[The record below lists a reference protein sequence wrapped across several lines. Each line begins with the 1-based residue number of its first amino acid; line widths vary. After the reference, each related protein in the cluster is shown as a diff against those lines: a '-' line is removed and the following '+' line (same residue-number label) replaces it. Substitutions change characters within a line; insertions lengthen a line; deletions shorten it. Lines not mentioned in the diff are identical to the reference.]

1 MIFLNLEK
9 KNKFFFV
16 FLWSEVFLDKV
27 LVFFVIESY
36 DVEILYFFLDGV
48 SYIGLEILEVKIVIG
63 GGDV

>member
-63 GGDV
+63 GGDA